1 MPRLEGSQ
9 TSEHLKASFAEAA
22 QASRR
27 YLYFARLADIEGQAD
42 AAGLFRDMA
51 EGEANHSQGSLD
63 FLREVGDPATGKPF
77 GTTQQNLLTAIA
89 DERQQGEQMYQEFAQ
104 VAHLEGF
111 EEVAEWFEILAKAER
126 SHAERFRQMYQH
138 LYED

>member
-1 MPRLEGSQ
+1 MPKLEGSK
-9 TSEHLKASFAEAA
+9 TSDNLKSSFAEAA

-27 YLYFARLADIEGQAD
+27 YLYFARRADIEGYAD

-77 GTTQQNLLTAIA
+77 GTTQQNLLSALM
-89 DERQQGEQMYQEFAQ
+89 DESFQGQQLYEEFA
-104 VAHLEGF
+104 ATARSEGF
-111 EEVAEWFEILAKAER
+111 DEVAEWFETLARAER

-138 LYED
+138 LFED